1 MNDRFPAL
9 TPERGS
15 DDPLTPRVWVL
26 ADDRT
31 GMANQV
37 MGVAEALGW
46 PFEVKGMTFNRL
58 SLLPN
63 WMLPVNLAGVDQ
75 TSRQALVPPWPDV
88 VIGSG
93 RRTARVARW
102 LKKQNPSTFLAQTQW
117 PDSAEGLDL
126 IAVPEHD
133 RVPDH
138 PVIMRTIGAPH
149 IVTPERLAK
158 ARDELAPR
166 LTHLPRPYIAC
177 LVGGTN
183 RHTTFTTGDARRLG
197 LEASALAQE
206 RGGSLLI
213 TTSRRTGRACTE
225 ALTDALAAP
234 HFLYAWTPGGDNPY
248 LGLLGSADAVI
259 VTSESTSMCTEACAT
274 GQPVFL
280 FHQDAAIPKKF
291 AALHRRLEQL
301 GCLRTLG
308 APWFEVKAALPNPAD
323 EIAVAIT
330 ALLLQRK
337 GAFSTEQV
345 ASKAAAP

>member
-1 MNDRFPAL
+1 
-9 TPERGS
+9 
-15 DDPLTPRVWVL
+15 
-26 ADDRT
+26 
-31 GMANQV
+31 MANQV

-63 WMLPVNLAGVDQ
+63 RMLPVNLAGVDQ
-75 TSRQALVPPWPDV
+75 ASRRALVPPWPDL

-138 PVIMRTIGAPH
+138 PAIMRTIGAPH
-149 IVTPERLAK
+149 IVTAERLAK

-166 LTHLPRPYIAC
+166 LAHLPRPHVAC

-197 LEASALAQE
+197 EEVSALAGQ
-206 RGGSLLI
+206 RAGSLLI
-213 TTSRRTGRACTE
+213 TTSRRTGAACTE
-225 ALTDALAAP
+225 ALTDALSAP
-234 HFLYAWTPGGDNPY
+234 HFLHVWAPNGDNPY
-248 LGLLGSADAVI
+248 LGLLGSADAVV

-291 AALHRRLEQL
+291 AALHRRLEQF

-308 APWFEVKAALPNPAD
+308 APWFEVPMALPNPAD
-323 EIAVAIT
+323 EIAAAIA
-330 ALLLQRK
+330 ALLMRRK
-337 GAFSTEQV
+337 GAFSIGQV
-345 ASKAAAP
+345 ASRTAAS